1 MKNKNHTRYVNI
13 ISPYSLRFVSNS
25 LTPEIWK
32 IGTEYLVSVDDVGIS
47 DRTVFQK
54 VVTYQSLE
62 FAFGRRTNHTHKP
75 TSFNSLLDLTLSE
88 AFIVVTDDGKGGVW
102 GCIGGI
108 VDKEVCH
115 IRVVLKI
122 QSM

>member
-1 MKNKNHTRYVNI
+1 MRYVNI
-13 ISPYSLRFVSNS
+13 ISPYSLGFVSNS
-25 LTPEIWK
+25 LTPEIGK
-32 IGTEYLVSVDDVGIS
+32 IGTKYLVSMDYVGIS

-62 FAFGRRTNHTHKP
+62 FAFGRHTNHTHKP
-75 TSFNSLLDLTLSE
+75 MSFNSLLDLALSK
-88 AFIVVTDDGKGGVW
+88 AFIVVRDGGNGGVW

-108 VDKEVCH
+108 VDKEVCR
-115 IRVVLKI
+115 IRVVSKI